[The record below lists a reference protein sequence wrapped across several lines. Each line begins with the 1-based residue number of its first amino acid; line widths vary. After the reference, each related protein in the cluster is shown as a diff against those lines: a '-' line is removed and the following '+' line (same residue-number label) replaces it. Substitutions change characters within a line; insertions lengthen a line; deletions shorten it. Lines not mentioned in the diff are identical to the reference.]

1 MLYFFFVWLCIH
13 FRAHYSFVEDSLD
26 SYIVG
31 ACMHLLNIS
40 DIDDELARKQPLF
53 EILSKEDHHRYI
65 YSLAKEITDN
75 KERLSYEAI

>member
-1 MLYFFFVWLCIH
+1 MLVV
-13 FRAHYSFVEDSLD
+13 YSFVEDSLD

-65 YSLAKEITDN
+65 YSLVKEILEKYINITEITLCLDY
-75 KERLSYEAI
+75 S

>member
-1 MLYFFFVWLCIH
+1 
-13 FRAHYSFVEDSLD
+13 
-26 SYIVG
+26 
-31 ACMHLLNIS
+31 MHLLNIS